1 MEFITTNW
9 QTILL
14 IITGAMALA
23 SQVAALTPSK
33 KDDDAVG
40 WLRKAFDVIAGNWGN
55 AKNEK

>member
-14 IITGAMALA
+14 IITGVMALA

-33 KDDDAVG
+33 KDDEAIG
-40 WLRKAFDVIAGNWGN
+40 WLQKIFNVIAGNWGN
-55 AKNEK
+55 AKNAK